1 MSEIFTDTGY
11 GIALIDRRDQG
22 HGKGFEISAD
32 IADRQIVTTEMVL
45 TELLNFASGQG
56 EYLQRLAGETA
67 RQRYHE
73 PSLEE
78 IRQTTGLFQE
88 ALERYLTRPD
98 QGWSLVDCASFVVM
112 ETLRTR

>member
-1 MSEIFTDTGY
+1 
-11 GIALIDRRDQG
+11 
-22 HGKGFEISAD
+22 
-32 IADRQIVTTEMVL
+32 MVL
-45 TELLNFASGQG
+45 TELLNFASRQG

-73 PSLEE
+73 PSLEV

-112 ETLRTR
+112 ETLRTREAPAFYSHSEKVGFTAQLRD